1 MNNKKLWKIKWKI
14 LTIIQNK
21 KKLKNLKLTIP
32 SIKAK
37 ALILIK
43 KLKAQ
48 IKQKNL
54 IKLVLKNLEKSK
66 AKIFNRSPYQNRN
79 QKQNYPK
86 IHQPITSIYEAW
98 SNQECYKN
106 VEIKWKL
113 KYKKNK
119 NNNWHLSQ

>member
-21 KKLKNLKLTIP
+21 KKLKNLKLTIL

-37 ALILIK
+37 VLILIK

-86 IHQPITSIYEAW
+86 IHQLITSIYEVW
-98 SNQECYKN
+98 
-106 VEIKWKL
+106 
-113 KYKKNK
+113 
-119 NNNWHLSQ
+119 